1 MRFSRQRN
9 KAAIA
14 GLTVCF
20 VSLAAAIVIIISEQL
35 SLAAIEDARKAE
47 IDAAQQE
54 LRHVGT
60 IAISE
65 GSRRCRYL
73 GFDNVTGGFRENGS
87 GTCREET
94 PVGNSTRDRME
105 AIRGAFSGR

>member
-14 GLTVCF
+14 ALTICS

-35 SLAAIEDARKAE
+35 SLAAIEDTHQAE
-47 IDAAQQE
+47 TDAAQRDV
-54 LRHVGT
+54 RHVGT

-65 GSRRCRYL
+65 GSRRCRYIA
-73 GFDNVTGGFRENGS
+73 FDNVTGRFRENGS
-87 GTCREET
+87 STCRDEM
-94 PVGNSTRDRME
+94 PVGNSTHGRMD

>member
-14 GLTVCF
+14 ALTVCF
-20 VSLAAAIVIIISEQL
+20 VSLAAAIVIIIGERL
-35 SLAAIEDARKAE
+35 SLAAIEDTRQAE
-47 IDAAQQE
+47 TDAAQQE

-73 GFDNVTGGFRENGS
+73 SFDNATGGFRENGS
-87 GTCREET
+87 STCRDEM
-94 PVGNSTRDRME
+94 PVGNSTRGRME

>member
-1 MRFSRQRN
+1 MRFSRHRN

-14 GLTVCF
+14 ALTVCF
-20 VSLAAAIVIIISEQL
+20 VSLAAAIVIIISERL
-35 SLAAIEDARKAE
+35 SLAAIEEARQANG
-47 IDAAQQE
+47 DGVQQE

-73 GFDNVTGGFRENGS
+73 AFDNVTGGFRENGS
-87 GTCREET
+87 STCREET
-94 PVGNSTRDRME
+94 PVGNSTRGRME